1 MCGIIGALSNSISI
15 NEPLLQGLNELQ
27 NRGYDSMGVSL
38 LTGDHSFIIHKEI
51 CNPGEN
57 NNLIG
62 VLDKHVSHVYN
73 CYNGIAHSRW
83 ATHGGV
89 TIANAHPHVCHRG
102 DFVLVHNGII
112 ENHHELRQ
120 ELIQNDIPFR
130 SETDT
135 EVIANLISHTY
146 SSASPSTEDIT
157 SNVCKAI
164 CKACNRLQGTFG
176 LVIQYKQLPG
186 KLFCIRFGSPLLVGI
201 SDNLVMVVSEKS
213 AFNYRIKNYTPLQN
227 HDLVILDCQTEAIDL
242 QRYHMK
248 DLQQV
253 DDTKDMCGYH
263 SWTEKEIMEQP
274 DAINRSMNNGS
285 RILYNNEGVLLGGLR
300 FIGTIKDIDHVILM
314 GCGTS
319 YHACLLVAQYYR
331 SMTMLSTIQVC
342 DGSEFDVST
351 IAKTGRTCLIVVSQS
366 GETLDIIQSM
376 HKFRTNNPSDVVL
389 GVINV
394 VDSLLATQ
402 VDAGVYTNCGK
413 ERGVASTKS
422 FTTQVIVLFL
432 IACYFSDR
440 KQQFT
445 PLLKDISVL
454 SDHINKM
461 LPRAFEAVRST
472 FAPFVSR
479 FRNIFIIGKSH
490 DFCIAMEASLKIKEI
505 TYIHSEAYSSSSLK
519 HGPFALLNSDMLVI
533 LISTVPSE
541 RKKIEN
547 AYQEIMARG
556 SPILLISYENIMHCP
571 YYFPIQSHSFSY
583 LEANC
588 FLQVLALELCTALGY
603 NPDYPRNLAKVVT
616 VE

>member
-1 MCGIIGALSNSISI
+1 MCGIIGALSNNISI

-38 LTGDHSFIIHKEI
+38 LISDHSFIIHKEI
-51 CNPGEN
+51 CTPD
-57 NNLIG
+57 NNLIS
-62 VLDKHVSHVYN
+62 VLDKRVSHIHN

-89 TIANAHPHVCHRG
+89 TIANAHPHICYRG

-120 ELIQNDIPFR
+120 ELLQNKIPFR

-135 EVIANLISHTY
+135 EVIVNFISHIY
-146 SSASPSTEDIT
+146 STTTTPTGDEDIT
-157 SNVCKAI
+157 STVCKAI
-164 CKACNRLQGTFG
+164 CTTCNRLQGTFG
-176 LVIQYKQLPG
+176 LVIQYKHLPG

-227 HDLVILDCQTEAIDL
+227 HDLVILDCRSEAIDL
-242 QRYHMK
+242 KRYHMK
-248 DLQQV
+248 GLDQI
-253 DDTKDMCGYH
+253 DESKDMCGYN

-274 DAINRSMNNGS
+274 AAINRSMNNGS
-285 RILYNNEGVLLGGLR
+285 RILSTYEEVLLGGLR
-300 FIGTIKDIDHVILM
+300 GLIVKDIDHIILM

-319 YHACLLVAQYYR
+319 YHACLMVASYYR
-331 SMTMLSTIQVC
+331 TLTMLSTVQVC

-351 IAKTGRTCLIVVSQS
+351 IAKTGRTCMIVVSQS

-376 HKFRTNNPSDVVL
+376 YKFRTNNPSDIVL

-432 IACYFSDR
+432 IACYFSNH
-440 KQQFT
+440 KQHVA
-445 PLLKDISVL
+445 PLLHDISRL
-454 SDHINKM
+454 SDHIEQM
-461 LPRAFEAVRST
+461 LPRAFKAVRNT
-472 FAPFVSR
+472 FAPIASR
-479 FRNIFIIGKSH
+479 FKNIFIIGKSY
-490 DFCIAMEASLKIKEI
+490 DFFVAMEASLKIKEI

-519 HGPFALLNSDMLVI
+519 HGPFALLSSDMLVV

-547 AYQEIMARG
+547 AYQEITARG
-556 SPILLISYENIMHCP
+556 SPILLISYENIMDCP
-571 YYFPIQSHSFSY
+571 YYFPIVSHSFSY

-588 FLQVLALELCTALGY
+588 FLQVLALELCTLLGH

>member
-1 MCGIIGALSNSISI
+1 MCGIIGALSNTISI

-38 LTGDHSFIIHKEI
+38 LMDDNSFIIHKEI
-51 CNPGEN
+51 CTPGDN

-62 VLDKHVSHVYN
+62 VLDKHVGHVHN

-89 TIANAHPHVCHRG
+89 TIANAHPHMCYRG
-102 DFVLVHNGII
+102 EFALVHNGII

-120 ELIQNDIPFR
+120 ELIQHDIPFR

-135 EVIANLISHTY
+135 EVIANLISYTY
-146 SSASPSTEDIT
+146 SDASPSTEDIT
-157 SNVCKAI
+157 SNVCRAI
-164 CKACNRLQGTFG
+164 CKTCSRLQGTFG
-176 LVIQYKQLPG
+176 LVVQHKQLPT

-227 HDLVILDCQTEAIDL
+227 HDLVILDGSEAIDL
-242 QRYHMK
+242 QQYHMK
-248 DLQQV
+248 DLEQTE
-253 DDTKDMCGYH
+253 DDKDMGGYK

-274 DAINRSMNNGS
+274 DAIKRSMNNGS
-285 RILYNNEGVLLGGLR
+285 RILSNYEGVLLGGLR
-300 FIGTIKDIDHVILM
+300 DLMTDMKDIDHIILM

-319 YHACLLVAQYYR
+319 YHACLLVAPYYR
-331 SMTMLSTIQVC
+331 NMTTLSTVQVC
-342 DGSEFDVST
+342 DGSEFDVS
-351 IAKTGRTCLIVVSQS
+351 IVARTGRTCLIVVSQS

-376 HKFRTNNPSDVVL
+376 YKFRANNLSNIVL

-432 IACYFSDR
+432 IACYFSSNR
-440 KQQFT
+440 KPFT
-445 PLLKDISVL
+445 PLLKDLSVL
-454 SDHINKM
+454 SDHIHKM
-461 LPRAFEAVRST
+461 LPRAFEAVQNT

-519 HGPFALLNSDMLVI
+519 HGPFALLNSDMLVV
-533 LISTVPSE
+533 LLSTVPSE

-556 SPILLISYENIMHCP
+556 SPILLISYENIMDCS
-571 YYFPIQSHSFSY
+571 YYFPIQPHSFSY

-588 FLQVLALELCTALGY
+588 FLQVLALGLCTVLGHH
-603 NPDYPRNLAKVVT
+603 PDYPRNLAKVVT